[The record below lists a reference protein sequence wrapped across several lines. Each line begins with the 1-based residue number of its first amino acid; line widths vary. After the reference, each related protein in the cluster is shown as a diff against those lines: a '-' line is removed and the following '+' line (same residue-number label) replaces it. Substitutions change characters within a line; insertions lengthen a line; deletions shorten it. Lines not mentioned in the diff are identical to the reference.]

1 MYKIYTIPI
10 NISHPQLLRDGSRT
24 DGGVVLQQYF
34 HDIYTLYLN
43 RLTAYA
49 LSGTHQYDSAQKL
62 RSLLE
67 EIIKVKTL
75 ICNEES
81 QKQDTIE

>member
-10 NISHPQLLRDGSRT
+10 TVSQPQLLRDRT
-24 DGGVVLQQYF
+24 PREGDAVLEQYF
-34 HDIYTLYLN
+34 NDVYTLYLN
-43 RLTAYA
+43 RLTTYVLA
-49 LSGTHQYDSAQKL
+49 GTHQYDSAQKL

-75 ICNEES
+75 ICNEEN